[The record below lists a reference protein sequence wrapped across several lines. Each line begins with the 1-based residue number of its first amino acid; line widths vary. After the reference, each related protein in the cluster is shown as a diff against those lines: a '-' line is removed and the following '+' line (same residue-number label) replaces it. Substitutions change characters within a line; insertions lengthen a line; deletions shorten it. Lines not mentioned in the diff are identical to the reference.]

1 MPLYVCSL
9 PNPGE
14 PGVPHECI
22 ADDPR
27 VIEAFAQREDK
38 PGRGVYDCVS
48 PLKPGARRRALDTVG
63 EVVALHVDIDS
74 KDIVEDMAAVDARLA
89 SLMLSP
95 TEVRDSGHG
104 RHVRFELKEPIAA
117 SDSAGVAHATAVL
130 KELTAHLCGDMAVAH
145 YAALLRRPGTHN
157 SKGGAWLPV
166 GHVMLTDA
174 RYDLGDIEDWLGD
187 VDGRTLFTRKSAG
200 NGHDKSVGADAPTG
214 RYKPPIDVE
223 VRLAAMQ
230 HRGAGDSSIHLTQLS
245 TTASL
250 LRQGVSLQET
260 TRIVIDATR
269 AAAGNDARWDWR
281 KEELGILRMG
291 CDFIVKRPEL
301 VTLLPDAWRQRFEEA
316 LAQGRRP
323 DIGLNTGG
331 FYVRGVKAPAE
342 TEASSKRETIK
353 QLLLKGTTL
362 AEVCKAV
369 GWERVSLQRYA
380 QLAGLT
386 LTKYQEGGVTKYKG
400 VAEEPTA
407 EEKPAATDNGEA
419 TPPRGWRFYDS
430 ATVSPIRWLV
440 KQLLPETGVGIMSG
454 QWGSFKTTAALD
466 LSVSVMTGQPFAGQ
480 YRIKRKGA
488 VLYFATEG
496 AGTLQSRLVGSR
508 ATAAPRTN
516 CRLPGAATAR
526 C

>member
-14 PGVPHECI
+14 PGSPRECI

-63 EVVALHVDIDS
+63 EVVALHVDIDG

-89 SLMLSP
+89 GLLLPP
-95 TEVRDSGHG
+95 TEVRNSGHG
-104 RHVRFELKEPIAA
+104 RHVVYMLKEPIEAG
-117 SDSAGVAHATAVL
+117 DSAEVARATAVL

-157 SKGGAWLPV
+157 SKGGAWLAV

-187 VDGRTLFTRKSAG
+187 VAGRTLFTRKSTG
-200 NGHDKSVGADAPTG
+200 NGHDKSPVHG
-214 RYKPPIDVE
+214 RFENSVAVEPGKYKPPVDVE
-223 VRLAAMQ
+223 ARLAAMQ

-250 LRQGVSLQET
+250 LRQGVSLLET
-260 TRIVIDATR
+260 TRMVLDATR

-281 KEELGILRMG
+281 KEELGLLRMG

-301 VTLLPDAWRQRFEEA
+301 VTLLPDQWRQRFEDA

-323 DIGLNTGG
+323 DIGFNTGG
-331 FYVRGVKAPAE
+331 FYVRAVKPVPAE
-342 TEASSKRETIK
+342 TQASSKSQI
-353 QLLLKGTTL
+353 
-362 AEVCKAV
+362 
-369 GWERVSLQRYA
+369 
-380 QLAGLT
+380 
-386 LTKYQEGGVTKYKG
+386 
-400 VAEEPTA
+400 
-407 EEKPAATDNGEA
+407 
-419 TPPRGWRFYDS
+419 
-430 ATVSPIRWLV
+430 
-440 KQLLPETGVGIMSG
+440 
-454 QWGSFKTTAALD
+454 
-466 LSVSVMTGQPFAGQ
+466 
-480 YRIKRKGA
+480 IKRD
-488 VLYFATEG
+488 T
-496 AGTLQSRLVGSR
+496 R
-508 ATAAPRTN
+508 ASPA
-516 CRLPGAATAR
+516 CG
-526 C
+526 